1 MTLQEST
8 GRFSTGCGQLAR
20 RYVSIVMQPQLLRL
34 RRIIIGEADRFPG
47 VARTWYQQG
56 PERVAATLGARFQKL
71 AQRGLLRMDDPV
83 EAANQFN
90 WLVLSIPLN
99 KLMFYGDE
107 AAFSKEELD
116 HYADSGVRVFLAA
129 YGMDRR

>member
-1 MTLQEST
+1 MAVTH
-8 GRFSTGCGQLAR
+8 A
-20 RYVSIVMQPQLLRL
+20 Y
-34 RRIIIGEADRFPG
+34 
-47 VARTWYQQG
+47 WYQQG

-107 AAFSKEELD
+107 ATFSKEQLD
-116 HYADSGVRVFLAA
+116 HFADSGVRVFLAA
-129 YGMDRR
+129 YGMG